1 MRIFLVGNPN
11 VGKSVVFQ
19 RLTGIF
25 AIASNYPGTT
35 VELATGKTRL
45 GNGMAEV
52 ADLPGTYSLEPNS
65 EAEKVTA
72 RMLNGLERDDI
83 IVNVLDSTNLERSLG
98 LTLQVAQLRR
108 PMIIAL
114 NIWDEAIHTGIT
126 IDVKLLE
133 EIVGLPCLPIVALT
147 GEGVKALIDSV
158 PHARVSGLEF
168 DSARRWDE
176 VGKII
181 ERVQI
186 ITHRHHTL
194 LDRLG
199 DASLR
204 PFTGIMIALCV

>member
-45 GNGMAEV
+45 DNGMAEV
-52 ADLPGTYSLEPNS
+52 TDLPGTYSLEPNS

-98 LTLQVAQLRR
+98 LTLQLAVLRR

-126 IDVKLLE
+126 INLKLLE
-133 EIVGLPCLPIVALT
+133 EIFGLPCLPIVALRAKGLKRLST
-147 GEGVKALIDSV
+147 ASPMPGFPGLSSITPGAGTRDLDLVVEGCS
-158 PHARVSGLEF
+158 RRSGQPCK
-168 DSARRWDE
+168 
-176 VGKII
+176 V
-181 ERVQI
+181 
-186 ITHRHHTL
+186 L
-194 LDRLG
+194 LRLG
-199 DASLR
+199 HL
-204 PFTGIMIALCV
+204 T